1 MWPWS
6 PSCYGDELL
15 SNAGARPAP
24 EIALTR
30 CCRVPSSDLRRLFRA
45 HECAAAARNLMA
57 RQIRHGHRGALP
69 LRQNADADHC
79 QGVAT

>member
-24 EIALTR
+24 EVALTR

-45 HECAAAARNLMA
+45 HELCRGRKKPDDAANTTWA
-57 RQIRHGHRGALP
+57 
-69 LRQNADADHC
+69 
-79 QGVAT
+79 